1 MNLWAIGVY
10 CLLVAIYF
18 VPVIIFIRRRR
29 KGDRP
34 APTQHDQSPLDGLV
48 ATMPVDRW

>member
-1 MNLWAIGVY
+1 MNLWAIGAY

-29 KGDRP
+29 KVDRP
-34 APTQHDQSPLDGLV
+34 PLKQHDQSPLDGLV